1 MLTIIFY
8 LYRLTKEAIWS
19 DKSKILKIKYMFML
33 YIIKPSI
40 NAHIHD
46 HNQKWLIQI
55 SGALHLNHESVHM
68 YKI

>member
-1 MLTIIFY
+1 M
-8 LYRLTKEAIWS
+8 
-19 DKSKILKIKYMFML
+19 
-33 YIIKPSI
+33 

-46 HNQKWLIQI
+46 HKQKWLIQI